1 MDNWDSF
8 KKVADRF
15 NIESLVGK
23 EYTWKLERFH
33 LTIRTALSRFVRRG
47 IRYSKIQSARK
58 SYYIFSGKHTH
69 AIKKED
75 DMNI

>member
-8 KKVADRF
+8 KKVADKF

-47 IRYSKIQSARK
+47 IRYSKSSERHLK
-58 SYYIFSGKHTH
+58 VY
-69 AIKKED
+69 
-75 DMNI
+75 